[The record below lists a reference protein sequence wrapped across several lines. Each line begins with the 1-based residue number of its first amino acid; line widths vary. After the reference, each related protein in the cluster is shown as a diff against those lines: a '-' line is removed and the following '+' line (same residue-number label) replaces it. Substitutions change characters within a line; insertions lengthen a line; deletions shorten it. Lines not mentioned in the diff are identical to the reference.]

1 MERENSSDILDG
13 NLFSLNTYSQTY
25 LYSAVLNFL
34 VCLFKIFFDSVLGEL
49 KFSREELG
57 EVVEQ

>member
-13 NLFSLNTYSQTY
+13 HLFSLNMYSQTY

>member
-13 NLFSLNTYSQTY
+13 NLFSLNMYSETY